1 MARAAGW
8 VGDGGPRLLL
18 SEKEREGG
26 CRRVRGGEKEDRL
39 KVETGG
45 APCSLEDAALTR
57 GSAAALSDPSASSPT
72 DRNIQRH
79 FPPPTPDALLRTGSV
94 RHAAGRPLGRVSAPR
109 HLPGGAV
116 DRAAVEH
123 RLSGR

>member
-1 MARAAGW
+1 M
-8 VGDGGPRLLL
+8 GGRRGPTFTALR
-18 SEKEREGG
+18 EREREGG

-79 FPPPTPDALLRTGSV
+79 FPPLPPPTPTLLRTGSV